1 MKVCRDSYGSEI
13 KYDWITVKFEE
24 SDLNDPLFGIG
35 FTFHHLIVPL
45 HLKSE
50 FERSKRYY
58 MIKPVLEAIKGGK
71 IEYIDFKG
79 KYREKQLRT
88 LFD

>member
-1 MKVCRDSYGSEI
+1 MKVCCDSYESEVR
-13 KYDWITVKFEE
+13 YDWITVMFEE
-24 SDLNDPLFGIG
+24 SDLNNPLFGIG

-50 FERSKRYY
+50 FECSHVYKSV
-58 MIKPVLEAIKGGK
+58 KPCLEAIKGGK

-88 LFD
+88 LLD